1 MAKQLQQFEF
11 GTIKRSEISLAE
23 YNPRIIDESNQ
34 KKLVR
39 NIRQNGL
46 IEPVVWNKRT
56 GVLVGGH
63 QRIAAADKIFRSDYD
78 VPVAIIDVDER
89 QEKILNVTLNN
100 STSQGEWNLNLLESM
115 TLDNDIGFDEL
126 GFDKGDV
133 EFMFGKDIMNEL
145 DEPEQAENDEN
156 GQSDEYYERTD
167 SPELPDAPDEID
179 EVENEKDKL
188 AEFNEKKASFRRKDE
203 DNTII
208 DFYTKI
214 VFPDNETKQEFYKK
228 ANIPAYEE
236 YITWDMVKRYFD
248 KGSEE

>member
-11 GTIKRSEISLAE
+11 GTIKRSEINLAE

-34 KKLVR
+34 KKLIK
-39 NIRQNGL
+39 NIRNNGL

-63 QRIAAADKIFRSDYD
+63 QRLAAADKIYRSDYD
-78 VPVAIIDVDER
+78 VPVSIIDVDER

-100 STSQGEWNLNLLESM
+100 STSQGEWNLNQLEEI
-115 TLDNDIGFDEL
+115 TFDDDIGFDDL

-133 EFMFGKDIMNEL
+133 EFMFGKDLMKDLSESENSSNE
-145 DEPEQAENDEN
+145 
-156 GQSDEYYERTD
+156 DEYYERDD
-167 SPELPDAPDEID
+167 SPELPNEPEEVD

-188 AEFNEKKASFRRKDE
+188 AAFNEKKAVFRRNEE

-208 DFYTKI
+208 DFYTKV
-214 VFPDNETKQEFYKK
+214 VFPDNETKQDFYKK